1 MENRALITLPIFTES
16 VQRLKELEKMTLEIL
31 SLASGRK
38 YSEVEIY
45 ERIDFVMTDSTAHS
59 LGVIQE
65 VGTELRAESSPLS
78 LVCNVHHLMMMH
90 GKVKSVSTMHDAL
103 GTGVIKEC
111 FMVDIDFCDDSL
123 FEEASHCLTSFINNE
138 FSSKP

>member
-1 MENRALITLPIFTES
+1 MFIHSLLMENRALITLPIFTES

-45 ERIDFVMTDSTAHS
+45 ERIGFIMTDRTAHN

-65 VGTELRAESSPLS
+65 VGTEHGAESSP
-78 LVCNVHHLMMMH
+78 
-90 GKVKSVSTMHDAL
+90 
-103 GTGVIKEC
+103 
-111 FMVDIDFCDDSL
+111 
-123 FEEASHCLTSFINNE
+123 
-138 FSSKP
+138 FSSV